1 MSQTTSLIDKNQA
14 TLYYSRYPCF
24 WHECVTLTSKWLV
37 SLSKNGRVVN
47 VHMFIRSAIE
57 FAGTNL
63 KQSFVRF
70 WVTTCLVNSSN
81 TCSTLSSCI
90 VLSLGFILLKILCCY
105 ELKIII
111 YCIGACTCRY
121 Q

>member
-24 WHECVTLTSKWLV
+24 WYECVTLTSKWLV

-47 VHMFIRSAIE
+47 VHRFIFRSAIE
-57 FAGTNL
+57 FAATNC

-70 WVTTCLVNSSN
+70 
-81 TCSTLSSCI
+81 
-90 VLSLGFILLKILCCY
+90 
-105 ELKIII
+105 
-111 YCIGACTCRY
+111 
-121 Q
+121 